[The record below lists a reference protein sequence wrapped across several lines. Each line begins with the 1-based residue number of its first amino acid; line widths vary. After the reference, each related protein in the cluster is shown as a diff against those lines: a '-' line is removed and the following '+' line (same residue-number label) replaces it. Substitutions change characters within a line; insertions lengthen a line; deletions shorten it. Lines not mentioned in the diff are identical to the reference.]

1 MVSYLWMNN
10 PNLVPSVWLTTCL
23 EVCMWIMYIYTH
35 IFVYTYFRKTQ
46 LAILGVASSLF
57 TSETRKSLKSKP
69 LDVWGFEPAT
79 LHKQQHFTASPWRW
93 PVGSRGKKCMGRFT
107 DFSDDD
113 GPYDS
118 LEVLFFFGWQF
129 GGIFVRWAN
138 CFFVGQGSLLRL
150 KVYCK
155 YRWSKQFLHC

>member
-10 PNLVPSVWLTTCL
+10 LNLVPSVWLTTCL

-35 IFVYTYFRKTQ
+35 IFVYTYFQKTQ

-69 LDVWGFEPAT
+69 LFR
-79 LHKQQHFTASPWRW
+79 LRFRASDFAQAAALYSIALEMASFWAE
-93 PVGSRGKKCMGRFT
+93 GQKCMGRFA

-113 GPYDS
+113 GHS
-118 LEVLFFFGWQF
+118 MNLWSFFFWQF
-129 GGIFVRWAN
+129 GGIFFWWAN
-138 CFFVGQGSLLRL
+138 GFFVGQGSLLML